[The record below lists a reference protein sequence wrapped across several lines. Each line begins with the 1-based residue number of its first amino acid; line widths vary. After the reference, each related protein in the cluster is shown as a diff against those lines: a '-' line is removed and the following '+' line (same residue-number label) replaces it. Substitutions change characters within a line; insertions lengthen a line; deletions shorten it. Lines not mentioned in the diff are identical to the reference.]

1 MAKLYAT
8 RGAQPLLMS
17 EFVANYND
25 TMVSVSGVLST
36 FGSVYTDAL
45 TFDII
50 NLPVGAVISHG
61 EVIVDAAYTGTTA
74 ATIVVG
80 NSTTADLYKAA
91 TTTLMSVTAG
101 TKYPFTMNVATGTN
115 NSVSA
120 IGGYAGINVRIALTH
135 TAANA
140 TAGKFRVR
148 VYWSLEGKVNE
159 TYPQ

>member
-1 MAKLYAT
+1 MAKLFAT
-8 RGAQPLLMS
+8 RGAQPLLLS

-25 TMVSVSGVLST
+25 TMTSVSGVLST

-50 NLPVGAVISHG
+50 NLPPTAIISHG

-74 ATIVVG
+74 ATVSIG
-80 NSTTADLYKAA
+80 DSGSATRYLASTTI
-91 TTTLMSVTAG
+91 MSVTAG

-115 NSVSA
+115 SAVSA
-120 IGGYAGINVRIALTH
+120 IGGYTGTNIRLTMTH
-135 TAANA
+135 TVANA

-148 VYWSLEGKVNE
+148 VYWSLEGKINE